1 MVQHQNSLVHHTL
14 PWTVDMPRGHAEA
27 ISKPPRT
34 FKPEPLRPMATTRT
48 DQFLW
53 LATKPIDQIQ
63 YHLVMTNS
71 LPWKIHPFLSS
82 VNHLYKWAMASMAML
97 NNQRVPIL
105 DFPHLLVTP
114 GYLPTWKLNAKRNH
128 SFGVVSIVL
137 PRSQSWPIMANKS
150 AGYVA

>member
-1 MVQHQNSLVHHTL
+1 MGWFGGNPHFGRYDWIGWREHLHRKPHQIQRVPVDVPLKQSIEEMVQHQNSLVHHTL
-14 PWTVDMPRGHAEA
+14 PWTVDMPPRGHAEA

-53 LATKPIDQIQ
+53 LATKPIEQIQ

-82 VNHLYKWAMASMAML
+82 VKHLFRLGPWLNHGK
-97 NNQRVPIL
+97 V
-105 DFPHLLVTP
+105 LVITRL
-114 GYLPTWKLNAKRNH
+114 G
-128 SFGVVSIVL
+128 S
-137 PRSQSWPIMANKS
+137 
-150 AGYVA
+150 